1 MTMDRRTIIFLLVSA
16 AVFTDMMVYSLVIPV
31 LPSYA
36 LSLGADELTIGV
48 IFGVFSVALL
58 VFSIPLG
65 LLSDRTGRQP
75 VMVAGMLSLAAATV
89 VFAFSA
95 NIYVLIAARIIQGI
109 SGAAT
114 WSAGLALLA
123 DTYGPE
129 ERGEKLGFAMSV
141 MSVGMLLGPVAGGL
155 IYDHLG
161 YTATFVIPAILAS
174 VIGVLFL
181 LGNAPYPGIVK
192 TEGADFL
199 KPVRKAPAVFIACVA
214 IIVFGAAT
222 FGLAEPYMPVYL
234 YQTFAAS
241 PTAIGLAFGLM
252 ALLGAVT
259 QPFAGRLY
267 DRHGGRNMIT
277 MGLFASAAVLVIA
290 MLMPTLALTAI
301 VFALI
306 GCTIS
311 FVLSPMMPLLS
322 DLYGSGADGGSQG
335 FAYGVYNTLFS
346 LGLAL
351 GPFLGGLAITYLSFP
366 FAFYGQA
373 VLLCVAG
380 LLCFAFITA
389 VRRKKQAAP
398 RA

>member
-1 MTMDRRTIIFLLVSA
+1 
-16 AVFTDMMVYSLVIPV
+16 MVYSLVIPV

-36 LSLGADELTIGV
+36 TRLGADELTIGV

-58 VFSIPLG
+58 AFSIPAG
-65 LLSDRTGRQP
+65 LLSDRTGRRP
-75 VMVAGMLSLAAATV
+75 LMVAGMLSLAAATV
-89 VFAFSA
+89 VFALSA
-95 NIYVLIAARIIQGI
+95 NVYVLIAARIIQGM

-129 ERGEKLGFAMSV
+129 ERGGKLGLAMSV
-141 MSVGMLLGPVAGGL
+141 MSVGMLLGPVTGGL

-161 YTATFVIPAILAS
+161 YTATFVIPAVVAS
-174 VIGVLFL
+174 VIGLLFL
-181 LGNAPYPGIVK
+181 LGKTPYPHIVK
-192 TEGADFL
+192 SEGAGYL
-199 KPVRKAPAVFIACVA
+199 KPIRKAPSVFLACVA
-214 IIVFGAAT
+214 IIVVGAAT
-222 FGLAEPYMPVYL
+222 FGVAEPYMPVYL
-234 YQTFAAS
+234 YQTFAAT

-259 QPFAGRLY
+259 QPLAGRQY
-267 DRHGGRNMIT
+267 DRHGGRRMIT
-277 MGLFASAAVLVIA
+277 AGLFASAVVLAVA
-290 MLMPTLALTAI
+290 MLMPTLALTAG
-301 VFALI
+301 VFALV

-322 DLYGSGADGGSQG
+322 DLYGNGAEGGSQG

-351 GPFLGGLAITYLSFP
+351 GPLAGGLIITNFSFP
-366 FAFYGQA
+366 VAFYGQA
-373 VLLCVAG
+373 VLLCGAG
-380 LLCFAFITA
+380 LLCYAFITA
-389 VRRKKQAAP
+389 VGRKETAAL